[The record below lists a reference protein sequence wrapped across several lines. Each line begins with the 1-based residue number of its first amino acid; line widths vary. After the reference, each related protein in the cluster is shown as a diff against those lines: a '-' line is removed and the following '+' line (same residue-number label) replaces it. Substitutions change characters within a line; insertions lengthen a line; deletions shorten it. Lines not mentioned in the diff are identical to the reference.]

1 RPRAL
6 LGRVSGAINLALAG
20 AALFGGCRRYG
31 DLLHGL
37 CFHAG
42 LVGCLHAGLVTS
54 IHSLLLSVDRHLDQP
69 LFLPALYLY
78 LTAGVIVCFRSV
90 RYPPRR
96 CGQSCT
102 RLCYLSAHCLPWAAC
117 SLGLLP
123 VLLMHKESTESALRN
138 EGRCL
143 MLERWAWL
151 APLSVLLA
159 APLLAQL
166 ALTCL
171 LCAYK
176 PYRDEDSRG
185 DGGSSTTIGLEI
197 TLTTDEL
204 NNENQRSPSRY
215 RRRDKQRR
223 CRRQNPQQSLRRA
236 RIQGNGFGGA
246 MVTAASIE
254 SSRGYYRCEPRLLL
268 GRPIRTARTLLLM
281 LSFLQAVTQL
291 PHCATAMLQTVLR
304 NLPSRQPIEESALNA
319 VYWLHLTYFPLAGL
333 LLIAFTL
340 QLRRAF
346 RITELEIGEEL
357 ARQRLQRTAAGEV
370 LQTTSIIDI
379 GQFRADQQP
388 VCAVEV
394 RRSVE
399 QSAAQAQR
407 QPVETEAVLNFG
419 AALHGT
425 KQLIVGIRLRIEINW
440 CNQTIGELRFESQT
454 KLQISTWALQ
464 SWSVTNSEWKL
475 FGASS
480 PKISFTKWLYLRSC
494 SCSFAAVTT
503 LPLSSSSEEADED
516 VDEEDELEAASAA
529 AVVLLRSCC
538 CCCCWV
544 LCITD
549 AVATFTGGGKYD
561 GAEAFAALEAPEL
574 EFEDAAAA
582 AAAARP
588 LTSCENPRGDAAT
601 GSEAPP
607 DREASCCGSF
617 FGRCSMNW
625 RMSSSRGP
633 PDAVGCTG
641 VRLATCLATVTWL
654 CFAGPNVVIAE
665 LLLLVEPCCCCCLDL
680 ARSCSIRAFIS
691 CHCWRWARSRGGSGG
706 GMEGRDFLLEGDD
719 EGFKA
724 EGEGGSICCCCCNSA
739 ARAALKAA
747 DSASTLR
754 RSSGVRGTVLP
765 LLNNTLRGCGEG
777 DGASFASSS
786 TRSCCSGSNLNSSI
800 TSTPT
805 SPASSSVHSS
815 ASSSELTVVSDFKY
829 SISKGPSSNTST
841 ELMPSSAE
849 TEAVESFSP
858 RFLLLAA
865 VVIVFVTTA
874 TGSVFVASV
883 ATAVIAVALAFEQK
897 IELAAD
903 ATVCSSGCC
912 CESAAEDSNLTF
924 LLLLLLLRLLSIIIS
939 PSACSDSSAC
949 RTCRLFGDKF
959 RGFLSQSSSWQRFV
973 RLLLGNTSFSLLCRF
988 IRTVV
993 FNAHTALPA
1002 VEFSLLRHSGQRRI
1016 QAADAPQSRRF
1027 GSQIANFNWRPS
1039 GIRSRC
1045 YRRRIF
1051 IALANRMIDQ
1061 QTDQYAGGTEHRMDR
1076 LFRLRLRRRRPQLP
1090 ARLASLRVGRKADN
1104 WAKLFQRRKRRKTKA
1119 LCWRSCQ
1126 YCRGSAN
1133 RLNRSRPRAQSH
1145 AWPFCCFFCC
1155 CRFFRPSSQSSS
1167 ELLVRSLSSLASS
1180 PPRLDEATTPPM
1192 SFPVYTVQQQK
1203 LTDQLQRAGNHR
1215 VLHSNHTSNCHYS
1228 ASLIGSAGFYGSISL
1243 CGNDGSSVEGFL
1255 PINLTHSGYIYPM
1268 SAGET
1273 GAQLRHRINI
1283 YPQSMLRSDWISLDS
1298 AYAKLAESELDQNQP
1313 SLSAESMLNF
1323 LPNRLKRLLR
1333 KKRAAEYTVRLDSP
1347 PEPHVVTKA
1356 GPFLMELYLIADRDF
1371 RFRSFNLHIA
1381 VTGLEIWK
1389 EPLTNYD
1396 LSSFSD
1402 PRKTVDSLMSYAASF
1417 PLEWRFDCIHLLH
1430 GRSTYYNG
1438 KSAGMAKEATMCS
1451 RPFCVGFS
1459 IVTRDSRNSATAGI
1473 IMSHELAHNLG
1484 SGHDEETPNCRCP
1497 ASACIMSANLFG
1509 SPLHQL
1515 PWSDCST
1522 AALKAFLDS
1531 GIRHC
1536 LLDPAPVGKD
1546 GRLRLNEPV
1555 LGGGGWP
1562 SRCGNGLVEPGE
1574 ACDCGGEH
1582 GCEGN
1587 PCCVAATC
1595 QLAHNATCATAGG
1608 ECDLS
1613 EHCDGV
1619 ADSCPADVW
1628 QLDGTAC
1635 DGGENFCRQ
1644 GRCPSADSA
1653 CRTVW
1658 GPGSRS
1664 QGADCYALNVEYP
1677 DSAHIFGCKFGRIGT
1692 VTTVREMCPQSGP
1705 GSGRIGSS
1713 GHARC
1718 GRLMCR
1724 SPTGFSAGASAA
1736 AGLYN
1741 QLVSDIDGPGGH
1753 LGHATGQARLP
1764 GYHTPISHAANGAVC
1779 RAVLYDYGPLVR
1791 DPGLVPD
1798 GVGCG
1803 TAADPDRV
1811 CLSGRCLRAGDFRQN
1826 SLEEASTPGRSK
1838 SVLAASARACLAAGG
1853 KVNSR
1858 GNCHCPR
1865 GLAPPDCLAPGAGG
1879 SVDSGPATVGFE
1891 SGRDGA
1897 TGSGSQGAGAI
1908 AGIVIVTLLLL
1919 AGAAV
1924 SVALLARRN
1933 GRVKSRLGDLPCLP
1947 AVFSKKHRRP
1957 AANLAAGRG
1966 AGVTAAPAV
1975 AAKDQADRT
1984 YTDGQLTDRSAVPPQ
1999 VRQPKRTTL
2008 RPPPTPPQQPS
2019 MIYGLGLGQQPQRSS
2034 GQLHS
2039 TVV

>member
-1 RPRAL
+1 MMH
-6 LGRVSGAINLALAG
+6 
-20 AALFGGCRRYG
+20 C
-31 DLLHGL
+31 
-37 CFHAG
+37 
-42 LVGCLHAGLVTS
+42 
-54 IHSLLLSVDRHLDQP
+54 HSLLY
-69 LFLPALYLY
+69 FA
-78 LTAGVIVCFRSV
+78 LTACICHQYG
-90 RYPPRR
+90 
-96 CGQSCT
+96 
-102 RLCYLSAHCLPWAAC
+102 C
-117 SLGLLP
+117 S
-123 VLLMHKESTESALRN
+123 
-138 EGRCL
+138 
-143 MLERWAWL
+143 
-151 APLSVLLA
+151 SVLPESHITL
-159 APLLAQL
+159 PSVISRSLLKRL
-166 ALTCL
+166 ALH
-171 LCAYK
+171 
-176 PYRDEDSRG
+176 
-185 DGGSSTTIGLEI
+185 TT
-197 TLTTDEL
+197 
-204 NNENQRSPSRY
+204 
-215 RRRDKQRR
+215 
-223 CRRQNPQQSLRRA
+223 
-236 RIQGNGFGGA
+236 
-246 MVTAASIE
+246 ASDQD
-254 SSRGYYRCEPRLLL
+254 LLL
-268 GRPIRTARTLLLM
+268 
-281 LSFLQAVTQL
+281 Q
-291 PHCATAMLQTVLR
+291 
-304 NLPSRQPIEESALNA
+304 
-319 VYWLHLTYFPLAGL
+319 
-333 LLIAFTL
+333 
-340 QLRRAF
+340 
-346 RITELEIGEEL
+346 
-357 ARQRLQRTAAGEV
+357 
-370 LQTTSIIDI
+370 
-379 GQFRADQQP
+379 
-388 VCAVEV
+388 
-394 RRSVE
+394 
-399 QSAAQAQR
+399 
-407 QPVETEAVLNFG
+407 
-419 AALHGT
+419 
-425 KQLIVGIRLRIEINW
+425 
-440 CNQTIGELRFESQT
+440 
-454 KLQISTWALQ
+454 
-464 SWSVTNSEWKL
+464 
-475 FGASS
+475 
-480 PKISFTKWLYLRSC
+480 
-494 SCSFAAVTT
+494 
-503 LPLSSSSEEADED
+503 
-516 VDEEDELEAASAA
+516 
-529 AVVLLRSCC
+529 
-538 CCCCWV
+538 
-544 LCITD
+544 
-549 AVATFTGGGKYD
+549 
-561 GAEAFAALEAPEL
+561 
-574 EFEDAAAA
+574 
-582 AAAARP
+582 
-588 LTSCENPRGDAAT
+588 
-601 GSEAPP
+601 
-607 DREASCCGSF
+607 
-617 FGRCSMNW
+617 
-625 RMSSSRGP
+625 
-633 PDAVGCTG
+633 
-641 VRLATCLATVTWL
+641 
-654 CFAGPNVVIAE
+654 
-665 LLLLVEPCCCCCLDL
+665 
-680 ARSCSIRAFIS
+680 
-691 CHCWRWARSRGGSGG
+691 
-706 GMEGRDFLLEGDD
+706 
-719 EGFKA
+719 
-724 EGEGGSICCCCCNSA
+724 
-739 ARAALKAA
+739 
-747 DSASTLR
+747 
-754 RSSGVRGTVLP
+754 LP
-765 LLNNTLRGCGEG
+765 LL
-777 DGASFASSS
+777 D
-786 TRSCCSGSNLNSSI
+786 
-800 TSTPT
+800 
-805 SPASSSVHSS
+805 
-815 ASSSELTVVSDFKY
+815 
-829 SISKGPSSNTST
+829 
-841 ELMPSSAE
+841 
-849 TEAVESFSP
+849 
-858 RFLLLAA
+858 
-865 VVIVFVTTA
+865 
-874 TGSVFVASV
+874 
-883 ATAVIAVALAFEQK
+883 
-897 IELAAD
+897 
-903 ATVCSSGCC
+903 
-912 CESAAEDSNLTF
+912 
-924 LLLLLLLRLLSIIIS
+924 
-939 PSACSDSSAC
+939 
-949 RTCRLFGDKF
+949 
-959 RGFLSQSSSWQRFV
+959 
-973 RLLLGNTSFSLLCRF
+973 
-988 IRTVV
+988 
-993 FNAHTALPA
+993 
-1002 VEFSLLRHSGQRRI
+1002 RHSKVLL
-1016 QAADAPQSRRF
+1016 
-1027 GSQIANFNWRPS
+1027 
-1039 GIRSRC
+1039 
-1045 YRRRIF
+1045 YK
-1051 IALANRMIDQ
+1051 LAV
-1061 QTDQYAGGTEHRMDR
+1061 
-1076 LFRLRLRRRRPQLP
+1076 
-1090 ARLASLRVGRKADN
+1090 SK
-1104 WAKLFQRRKRRKTKA
+1104 
-1119 LCWRSCQ
+1119 
-1126 YCRGSAN
+1126 
-1133 RLNRSRPRAQSH
+1133 
-1145 AWPFCCFFCC
+1145 
-1155 CRFFRPSSQSSS
+1155 
-1167 ELLVRSLSSLASS
+1167 
-1180 PPRLDEATTPPM
+1180 PM

-1371 RFRSFNLHIA
+1371 YAIHNSNVESVVAATQNIINFVNNRFRSFNLHIA

-1595 QLAHNATCATAGG
+1595 QLAHNATCATGSCCDLSVCRPRPSGTVCRTAGG

-1975 AAKDQADRT
+1975 AAKDQADRRLLNGASIDQRYQQQLHQQHHNALHQAAQQQHHHQSQNPNSSGIQRPMISGAQLISST